1 MGSFQ
6 NCLKLEVQKPAKIPN
21 LKTFLFSLS
30 TKENMID
37 KPSATITEAEAQL
50 YDRQIRLWGL
60 DAQKR
65 LRSSRLL
72 VAGMRGL
79 GNEVAKN
86 LVLAGINSM
95 TILDHENLTKEDN
108 VSSFLAPTEE
118 VGKNR
123 AEASLERLKQRNP
136 MVEIT
141 ADKDNLDAKE
151 KDFFSNF
158 DVVIITNYP
167 KDVTLKVNNYCRD
180 LKIKFFAGDIFG
192 YFGYSFMDLVKHDY
206 VEEEIKKQEAGY
218 GKGLDGKKS
227 GEEPAAKKAK
237 MEEEEETKMVKKSMD
252 FVPLEQALN
261 VDWSTDSYAKRVR
274 RMDPSYFILQ
284 ILMEFQSREGCSP
297 RAYMR
302 QDDMKLLTRL
312 RESIISKYSLPE
324 NKIPEEILPM
334 LFSELSPVA
343 AIVGGVLGQEVI
355 KVISNK
361 DAPHN
366 NFFLYNPLESCGV
379 VETIGY

>member
-1 MGSFQ
+1 VI
-6 NCLKLEVQKPAKIPN
+6 EKP
-21 LKTFLFSLS
+21 L
-30 TKENMID
+30 
-37 KPSATITEAEAQL
+37 ATITEAEAIQ

-108 VSSFLAPTEE
+108 VSSFLAPPDQ

-123 AEASLERLKQRNP
+123 AQASLERLQQRNP

-141 ADKDNLDAKE
+141 ADKENLESKE

-158 DVVIITNYP
+158 DVVIVTNYP
-167 KDVTLKVNNYCRD
+167 KDVASKVNNFCRD

-192 YFGYSFMDLVKHDY
+192 YFGYSFMDLIKHDY
-206 VEEEIKKQEAGY
+206 VEEEVKKVEAGE
-218 GKGLDGKKS
+218 GKKPK
-227 GEEPAAKKAK
+227 EDQPDAKKAK
-237 MEEEEETKMVKKSMD
+237 MDPEDEETKMVKKSME
-252 FVPLEQALN
+252 FVSLDKALN
-261 VDWSTDSYAKRVR
+261 VDWSSDSYAKRVR
-274 RMDPSYFILQ
+274 RMDPSFFILQ
-284 ILMEFQSREGCSP
+284 ILLEFQSREGCSP
-297 RAYMR
+297 RAQMR
-302 QDDMKLLTRL
+302 KDDMKLLTSL

-355 KVISNK
+355 KVISNR

>member
-1 MGSFQ
+1 MGSTI
-6 NCLKLEVQKPAKIPN
+6 KVK
-21 LKTFLFSLS
+21 
-30 TKENMID
+30 MIE

-60 DAQKR
+60 ESQKR
-65 LRSSRLL
+65 LRSSSIL

-86 LVLAGINSM
+86 LVLAGVKSM
-95 TILDHENLTKEDN
+95 TILDHETLTKEDN

-136 MVEIT
+136 MVEIS

-151 KDFFSNF
+151 KDFFSAF

-167 KDVTLKVNNYCRD
+167 KDVTLKVNNFCRD
-180 LKIKFFAGDIFG
+180 LKKKFFAGDIFG

-206 VEEEIKKQEAGY
+206 VEEEIKKQEAG
-218 GKGLDGKKS
+218 DGKKAAT
-227 GEEPAAKKAK
+227 EEPAAKKAK

-252 FVPLEQALN
+252 FVPLEKALN
-261 VDWSTDSYAKRVR
+261 VDWSTDSYAKRIR

-284 ILMEFQSREGCSP
+284 ILLEFQSREGCSP
-297 RAYMR
+297 RAQMR
-302 QDDMKLLTRL
+302 QNDMKLLTSL
-312 RESIISKYSLPE
+312 RESIISKYGLPE
-324 NKIPEEILPM
+324 NKIPAEILPM

>member
-1 MGSFQ
+1 
-6 NCLKLEVQKPAKIPN
+6 
-21 LKTFLFSLS
+21 
-30 TKENMID
+30 MIVRFVSGVWMP
-37 KPSATITEAEAQL
+37 K
-50 YDRQIRLWGL
+50 
-60 DAQKR
+60 KR

-72 VAGMRGL
+72 VAGMKGL

-95 TILDHENLTKEDN
+95 TILDHEKLTKEDN
-108 VSSFLAPTEE
+108 VSSFLAPPDQ

-123 AEASLERLKQRNP
+123 AQASLERLQQRNP

-141 ADKDNLDAKE
+141 ADKENLEAKE

-158 DVVIITNYP
+158 DVVIVTNYP
-167 KDVTLKVNNYCRD
+167 KDVALKVNNFCRD

-206 VEEEIKKQEAGY
+206 VEEEVKKVEAGE
-218 GKGLDGKKS
+218 GKKPK
-227 GEEPAAKKAK
+227 EDQPDAKKAK
-237 MEEEEETKMVKKSMD
+237 MDPEDEETKMVKKSME
-252 FVPLEQALN
+252 FVSLDKALN
-261 VDWSTDSYAKRVR
+261 VDWSSDSYAKRVR

-284 ILMEFQSREGCSP
+284 ILLEFQSREGCSP
-297 RAYMR
+297 RSQMR
-302 QDDMKLLTRL
+302 KDDMKLLTSL

-355 KVISNK
+355 KVISNR

-379 VETIGY
+379 VETIGLVLFLTFAPLLYNFNFT

>member
-1 MGSFQ
+1 MGEQ
-6 NCLKLEVQKPAKIPN
+6 NSEAGKPH
-21 LKTFLFSLS
+21 LFNLS
-30 TKENMID
+30 TSTTVKMID

-72 VAGMRGL
+72 VAGMKGL

-95 TILDHENLTKEDN
+95 TILDHELLTKEDN
-108 VSSFLAPTEE
+108 FSIFLAPPEQ

-123 AEASLERLKQRNP
+123 AQASLERLKQRNP

-141 ADKDNLDAKE
+141 ADETNLDNKE

-158 DVVIITNYP
+158 DVVIVTNYP
-167 KDVTLKVNNYCRD
+167 KDVTLKVNKFCRD

-192 YFGYSFMDLVKHDY
+192 FFGYSFMDLVKHEY
-206 VEEEIKKQEAGY
+206 VEEEVKTVEAGE
-218 GKGLDGKKS
+218 GKKS
-227 GEEPAAKKAK
+227 DDQPAAKKAK
-237 MEEEEETKMVKKSMD
+237 SDAEEEETKMVKKSME
-252 FVPLEQALN
+252 FVPLDTALN
-261 VDWSTDSYAKRVR
+261 VDWSSDSYAKRIR
-274 RMDPSYFILQ
+274 RMDPSFFILQ

-297 RAYMR
+297 RAQMK
-302 QDDMKLLTRL
+302 QDDMKLLASL
-312 RESIISKYSLPE
+312 RDSIISKYSLPE
-324 NKIPEEILPM
+324 KKIPEEVLPM

-355 KVISNK
+355 KVISNR